1 MKLIKVISTT
11 IREYLNENVEE
22 YSKWKRKNVTLRG
35 VNYPTTKYGR
45 ASEI

>member
-1 MKLIKVISTT
+1 MELKKIITTT

-35 VNYPTTKYGR
+35 VNYPTTKYGE